1 MEEEKEEFE
10 GNTESTASKNMSSN
24 SAAKEA
30 SKTWNGRKEVV
41 NIMFMFFDVVRCVCL
56 LCVCVYCIVYL
67 IMKKFSNVF
76 VCVHVTPF
84 SSTFCISKK
93 CSDFTFFSLTHPP
106 ALEIS
111 LSFKFSL

>member
-41 NIMFMFFDVVRCVCL
+41 NIMFMFDVVRCVCL
-56 LCVCVYCIVYL
+56 LCVCVFVYL
-67 IMKKFSNVF
+67 ITGVQR
-76 VCVHVTPF
+76 
-84 SSTFCISKK
+84 FCLCACNS
-93 CSDFTFFSLTHPP
+93 FFLYI
-106 ALEIS
+106 LY
-111 LSFKFSL
+111 L

>member
-1 MEEEKEEFE
+1 MSSSRARRAFLVAIVLPAGAAEEEKEESE

-56 LCVCVYCIVYL
+56 LCVCVCVCLLYCVSYNEEIFQRFCLCACNYFFLYILYL
-67 IMKKFSNVF
+67 
-76 VCVHVTPF
+76 
-84 SSTFCISKK
+84 
-93 CSDFTFFSLTHPP
+93 
-106 ALEIS
+106 
-111 LSFKFSL
+111 

>member
-41 NIMFMFFDVVRCVCL
+41 NIMFMFDVVRCVCL
-56 LCVCVYCIVYL
+56 LCVCVCVCLLYCVSYNEE
-67 IMKKFSNVF
+67 FSNV
-76 VCVHVTPF
+76 VCV
-84 SSTFCISKK
+84 
-93 CSDFTFFSLTHPP
+93 
-106 ALEIS
+106 
-111 LSFKFSL
+111 

>member
-41 NIMFMFFDVVRCVCL
+41 NIMFMFDVVRCVCL

-76 VCVHVTPF
+76 VCVHVTTF

>member
-41 NIMFMFFDVVRCVCL
+41 NIMFMFDVVRCVCL
-56 LCVCVYCIVYL
+56 LCVCVCLLYCVSYNEE
-67 IMKKFSNVF
+67 FSNV
-76 VCVHVTPF
+76 VCV
-84 SSTFCISKK
+84 
-93 CSDFTFFSLTHPP
+93 
-106 ALEIS
+106 
-111 LSFKFSL
+111 

>member
-41 NIMFMFFDVVRCVCL
+41 NIMFMCL
-56 LCVCVYCIVYL
+56 
-67 IMKKFSNVF
+67 MS
-76 VCVHVTPF
+76 
-84 SSTFCISKK
+84 
-93 CSDFTFFSLTHPP
+93 
-106 ALEIS
+106 
-111 LSFKFSL
+111 

>member
-41 NIMFMFFDVVRCVCL
+41 NIMFMFDVVRCVCL
-56 LCVCVYCIVYL
+56 LCVCVFVYCIVYL
-67 IMKKFSNVF
+67 IMKNFPTLF
-76 VCVHVTPF
+76 VCNY
-84 SSTFCISKK
+84 
-93 CSDFTFFSLTHPP
+93 FFLYI
-106 ALEIS
+106 LY
-111 LSFKFSL
+111 L

>member
-41 NIMFMFFDVVRCVCL
+41 NIMFTFDVVRCVCL
-56 LCVCVYCIVYL
+56 LCLLCVCVCLLYCVSYNEEIFQRCLCACNYFFLSILYL
-67 IMKKFSNVF
+67 
-76 VCVHVTPF
+76 
-84 SSTFCISKK
+84 
-93 CSDFTFFSLTHPP
+93 
-106 ALEIS
+106 
-111 LSFKFSL
+111 